1 MRLLLFSSHF
11 PPYGSG
17 GPTVIDRLAR
27 GLAGQGHEV
36 LVATSKHSV
45 DLPDQEVRHG
55 VEVRRFPFWEAVARP
70 TPAAMAA
77 GLRWLADHKRSFR
90 PDVVHLCMVSPI
102 DLFHWQTLTAAPVPT
117 VVTFHGELE
126 PSMCRPLRPGTVFDH
141 ALRRADAL
149 VACSHAVQADLHQVL
164 PEAIGRS
171 LVIPNGMEPPQ
182 RQAPPIS
189 VSPPE
194 LLCVARL
201 VEGKGIDIALR
212 AFAEIR
218 AALPDARLTIA
229 GDGSDRARLE
239 QLAEQLGVSPSV
251 RFLGWKRSER
261 CLELLGAS
269 SLLLVSSLSE
279 GFGLTALEAA
289 WMRRPVV
296 ASRTGGL
303 VEVVEHGVTGLL
315 VTPGDAGE
323 MAAAALE
330 LLQDLPRC
338 RSFGD
343 AAQQRARERF
353 GLARQ
358 VEAYATLFRRL
369 ASSEASG

>member
-1 MRLLLFSSHF
+1 MRLLLFSPHF

-27 GLAGQGHEV
+27 GLLGLGHEV
-36 LVATSKHSV
+36 LVVTTQYTV
-45 DLPDQEVRHG
+45 DLPDQDLRHG
-55 VEVRRFPFWEAVARP
+55 VQVRRFPFWEAVARP
-70 TPAAMAA
+70 TPTAMAA
-77 GLRWLADHKRSFR
+77 GLHWLADQKRSFR

-102 DLFHWQTLTAAPVPT
+102 DLFHWQSRSAAPVPT
-117 VVTFHGELE
+117 VVTLHGELE
-126 PSMCRPLRPGTVFDH
+126 PSLCRPLRPGTVFDH

-149 VACSHAVQADLHQVL
+149 VACSRAVQADLLEVL
-164 PEAIGRS
+164 PAAAGRS
-171 LVIPNGMEPPQ
+171 LVIPNGMEPPP
-182 RQAPPIS
+182 RQAAPVSI
-189 VSPPE
+189 SPPE

-201 VEGKGIDIALR
+201 VAGKGVDIALR

-218 AALPDARLTIA
+218 AALPEARFTIA
-229 GDGSDRARLE
+229 GDGHDRPRLE
-239 QLAEQLGVSPSV
+239 QLAEHLGVSRSV

-261 CLELLGAS
+261 CLELMEAS

-338 RSFGD
+338 RNFGD
-343 AAQQRARERF
+343 AAQQRARELF
-353 GLARQ
+353 ALDRQ
-358 VEAYATLFRRL
+358 VGAYATLYARL
-369 ASSEASG
+369 ASRHSG